1 MSGIPI
7 VLLSGGDLR
16 RLLRPETAIAA
27 LRETHAALADNRSDQ
42 GRSVGFTEGGSIHI
56 KSGLLLGSHRVSL
69 AQNQIRTYSWWRPP
83 RMGFGTIPP
92 TA

>member
-69 AQNQIRTYSWWRPP
+69 PNGRGDPVLYRIRACAP
-83 RMGFGTIPP
+83 R
-92 TA
+92 